1 MRKELIKFIVVFIL
15 AGIMVCGFVNRT
27 IILSWKKYDR
37 VANPDVDRLAV
48 LEFATDSTFD
58 LTKVVSESVDVN
70 LDTYSYV
77 VDDTMQ
83 QKKIYIRM
91 AAIKKNGIVSKMSDV
106 VEVDL
111 NRPDRVQELRATI
124 KRIW

>member
-1 MRKELIKFIVVFIL
+1 MRKELIKFIMVFIL

-48 LEFATDSTFD
+48 LEFANDSTFD
-58 LTKVVSESVDVN
+58 LTRVVSESVDVN

-83 QKKIYIRM
+83 RKKVYIRM
-91 AAIKKNGIVSKMSDV
+91 AAIKRNGIVSKMSDV

-111 NRPDRVQELRATI
+111 NRPDRVQELRAVV

>member
-1 MRKELIKFIVVFIL
+1 
-15 AGIMVCGFVNRT
+15 
-27 IILSWKKYDR
+27 
-37 VANPDVDRLAV
+37 
-48 LEFATDSTFD
+48 
-58 LTKVVSESVDVN
+58 
-70 LDTYSYV
+70 
-77 VDDTMQ
+77 MQ

-111 NRPDRVQELRATI
+111 NRPDRVQELRAVV